1 GTFIPMI
8 LEKLGMHDG
17 ILGGLFLNTF
27 AVLGTIAA
35 VILIERISRRNV
47 AIMPFVLSTIALLV
61 IALSDD
67 SSNLIIIGFLV
78 YAFVSAGAACV
89 LSVIPSEVLRPD
101 ASAMGT
107 GFATAFSRIGAAIGV
122 FLMPQLILEHGA
134 SLAVWLATGIC
145 LITTVVT
152 YLFMPETK
160 GKSMSEIFH

>member
-1 GTFIPMI
+1 
-8 LEKLGMHDG
+8 
-17 ILGGLFLNTF
+17 
-27 AVLGTIAA
+27 
-35 VILIERISRRNV
+35 
-47 AIMPFVLSTIALLV
+47 
-61 IALSDD
+61 
-67 SSNLIIIGFLV
+67 
-78 YAFVSAGAACV
+78 
-89 LSVIPSEVLRPD
+89 
-101 ASAMGT
+101 MGT